1 MYCIGNPPRLLT
13 AIVGCSVTE
22 VLAST
27 YPFVNVVSL
36 SAIHAE
42 AVHEKTHKD
51 TDNFL
56 YHGGEPV
63 KHLKPGGN

>member
-27 YPFVNVVSL
+27 YPFVNVVTYQQY
-36 SAIHAE
+36 HAVKVT
-42 AVHEKTHKD
+42 VH
-51 TDNFL
+51 
-56 YHGGEPV
+56 
-63 KHLKPGGN
+63 